1 MNIEGE
7 EEEVGYISENYE
19 HCVFESSKIVFP
31 CVCVCVGGG
40 GGCNFTVAKTVAVIW

>member
-31 CVCVCVGGG
+31 CVCVWGGG
-40 GGCNFTVAKTVAVIW
+40 NFTVAKTVPVIW